1 MKITLRRLS
10 DTDFPLLLAW
20 LAKSHVKQWWDDGD
34 DTLEKVGFQFDPHL
48 AAPTD
53 EPAYM
58 MKILL

>member
-1 MKITLRRLS
+1 MKLTLRQL
-10 DTDFPLLLAW
+10 TDADFLLLLAW
-20 LAKSHVKQWWDDGD
+20 LAKPHVKQWWDDGD
-34 DTLEKVGFQFDPHL
+34 EKVGFQFDPHL